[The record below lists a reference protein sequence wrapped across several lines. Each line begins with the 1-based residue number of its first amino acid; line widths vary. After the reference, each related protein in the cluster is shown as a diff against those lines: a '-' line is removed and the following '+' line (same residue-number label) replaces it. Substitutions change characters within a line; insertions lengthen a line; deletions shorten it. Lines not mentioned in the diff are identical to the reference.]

1 MYNSLWRTR
10 RHRTSELYSTRW
22 LHYLPSLIETNDLK
36 FISSLYFI
44 SFYSLVY
51 NYLTTWLSISK
62 TKILLFIIFPHPPP
76 TNDFGIWFSR
86 AHISFCALIKLRSSR
101 FQHLWQFFSVLIL
114 VPEDD
119 MDYMGNAQTAIT
131 TLFFA
136 IGKKRHQRQDAN
148 IATVNL
154 LVENQMAAD
163 CAPAN
168 N

>member
-1 MYNSLWRTR
+1 MENSAPSNVWT
-10 RHRTSELYSTRW
+10 HSTRW
-22 LHYLPSLIETNDLK
+22 HRYFASRIETNDLK

-101 FQHLWQFFSVLIL
+101 FQHLWHSLGPYPESQAKTIWIIWKRTTVITTIFFLGNLGKNVIRDRTLIL
-114 VPEDD
+114 
-119 MDYMGNAQTAIT
+119 QQST
-131 TLFFA
+131 
-136 IGKKRHQRQDAN
+136 
-148 IATVNL
+148 
-154 LVENQMAAD
+154 
-163 CAPAN
+163 CW
-168 N
+168 